1 MSISTTDNN
10 AFFPDNARP
19 VHQPEAT
26 RSWWL
31 DAASRS
37 DFQEAAIRERLRMS
51 RSREAKSVSGTFI
64 VGHVGRAK

>member
-10 AFFPDNARP
+10 ALFPDRP
-19 VHQPEAT
+19 LHQPEAN

-31 DAASRS
+31 DASSRD
-37 DFQEAAIRERLRMS
+37 DFQQAAIRERLRMS
-51 RSREAKSVSGTFI
+51 RSREAKHVSSTFI